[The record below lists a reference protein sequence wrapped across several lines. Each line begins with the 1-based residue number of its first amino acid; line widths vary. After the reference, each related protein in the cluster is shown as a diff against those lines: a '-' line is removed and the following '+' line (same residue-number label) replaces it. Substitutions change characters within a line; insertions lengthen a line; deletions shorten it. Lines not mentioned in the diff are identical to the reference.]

1 MCCPT
6 EIQVGIDRAFMSL
19 YMDLNY
25 NKSVD
30 LLVETKDFP
39 IVYQRQS
46 RETMQVCVC
55 ACVAQYLASVC
66 VCVHVYMRVCV
77 CMCLLLNV

>member
-1 MCCPT
+1 
-6 EIQVGIDRAFMSL
+6 MSL

-30 LLVETKDFP
+30 LFVQTKDFP

-46 RETMQVCVC
+46 RETMQV
-55 ACVAQYLASVC
+55 LA
-66 VCVHVYMRVCV
+66 CVHVGLGHQTC
-77 CMCLLLNV
+77 